1 MAGNNWKQMK
11 TKNILLALLALALLS
26 TPLAACR
33 STSRPQAVTAVT
45 GTVTYQERIALPA
58 NAIITVQLQDISKA
72 DAPAVVLGSQVIQAN
87 GKQPPFPFSISY
99 DPAQIQPNGRYTL
112 RATIT
117 VDGQLIFTSTQA
129 YPVITGGNPVKDVE
143 IIVQRI

>member
-1 MAGNNWKQMK
+1 MMK
-11 TKNILLALLALALLS
+11 TKTTHFSLLALALLS
-26 TPLAACR
+26 MLLAACR
-33 STSRPQAVTAVT
+33 STPKPQAVTAVT
-45 GTVTYQERIALPA
+45 GAVTYLERIALPA
-58 NAIITVQLQDISKA
+58 NAVITIQLQDISKA
-72 DAPAVVLGSQVIQAN
+72 DAPAVALGEQVIQTN

-117 VDGQLIFTSTQA
+117 VDGQLMFTSTQI
-129 YPVITGGNPVKDVE
+129 YPVITGGNPVKDIE